1 MDEPSPTPSR
11 RHILLQ
17 LLLRA
22 TVYLFLTL
30 TMYVLSIGPMY
41 WRWYESYAM
50 HHSHEEALAYA
61 DRVSLFYLPL
71 LEACNRSEHISA
83 YVNWYIDF
91 WV

>member
-1 MDEPSPTPSR
+1 MAESPPTPNR
-11 RHILLQ
+11 RHTALQ
-17 LLLRA
+17 LLLRVP
-22 TVYLFLTL
+22 VYLFISL

-50 HHSHEEALAYA
+50 HSSHEEALMYA

-71 LEACNRSEHISA
+71 LKACEKSEHISD

>member
-1 MDEPSPTPSR
+1 MDESSPKSGL
-11 RHILLQ
+11 RHPVLA
-17 LLLRA
+17 LLLRVP
-22 TVYLFLTL
+22 VYLFITL

-50 HHSHEEALAYA
+50 HNSDAEALAYA

-71 LEACNRSEHISA
+71 LEACKRSEHISD